1 MQRGP
6 TVRAALPPTA
16 RVRCLWAL
24 EHAIH
29 ARTDPSTQDF
39 REVVKEE
46 NPGITFGEIGKKL
59 GAKWAEVDEKTKK
72 ARAAAWRRADVAKR
86 AFAPLR
92 PSP

>member
-1 MQRGP
+1 M
-6 TVRAALPPTA
+6 
-16 RVRCLWAL
+16 
-24 EHAIH
+24 
-29 ARTDPSTQDF
+29 
-39 REVVKEE
+39 VKEE